1 MSKHLYFTKDIDFG
15 QQNVVYFYGK
25 CITYFNRS
33 HKGICFFRL
42 TRKNSACCPQLA
54 DSRRRL
60 QLWSRFYRG
69 GGSGAPAKKYTKGAA
84 PGRARL
90 LWLEEKSSMPAC
102 RWPWRAARPVRQG
115 FWQTRAW
122 TAAWCMWPPAAWAW
136 ASFPGKCWWA
146 RRVGLSNILDREL
159 CWGEPVEGPHR

>member
-60 QLWSRFYRG
+60 QLRSRFYRG

-90 LWLEEKSSMPAC
+90 LWLEGKKLYARVSVAVESSEAGEAELLADQSPDGGVVHVAASGLGVGFVPGEMLVGPAC
-102 RWPWRAARPVRQG
+102 RFVKHIGQRTLLGRASG
-115 FWQTRAW
+115 GT
-122 TAAWCMWPPAAWAW
+122 
-136 ASFPGKCWWA
+136 S
-146 RRVGLSNILDREL
+146 
-159 CWGEPVEGPHR
+159 